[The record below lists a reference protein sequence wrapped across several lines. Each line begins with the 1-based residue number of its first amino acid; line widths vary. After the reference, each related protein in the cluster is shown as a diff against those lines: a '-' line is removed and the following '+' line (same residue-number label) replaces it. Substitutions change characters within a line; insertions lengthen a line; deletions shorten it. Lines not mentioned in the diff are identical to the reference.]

1 MTICMFK
8 IFCVTSRVLCATFL
22 SQIEAVAGARVN
34 GIILREKDLPERE
47 YEALAAQVVKR
58 CEVYGVDCI
67 LHTFADAALSLKVKK
82 IHMPLPLLR
91 SMSSGQKEKFEEIGA
106 SCHSAEEAVEAQ
118 KLGCT
123 YITAG
128 HIFATD
134 CKKGILPRGTEFLR
148 QVCCSTTLPVY
159 AIGGIDETNVAAV
172 RKAGAAGVCIM
183 SGFMK
188 CENVSEYVQKI
199 KRAGD
204 GYEISS

>member
-1 MTICMFK
+1 MTIYMFK
-8 IFCVTSRVLCATFL
+8 IICVTNRVLCETFL
-22 SQIEAVAGARVN
+22 RQIEAVAGAHVD
-34 GIILREKDLPERE
+34 GIILREKDLSGVE
-47 YEALAAQVVKR
+47 YEALAAKVVKL
-58 CEVYGVDCI
+58 CETYGVDCI
-67 LHTFADAALSLKVKK
+67 LHNFADAALSLKVKK

-106 SCHSAEEAVEAQ
+106 SCHSVEEAVEAQ
-118 KLGCT
+118 QLGCT

-128 HIFATD
+128 HIFVTD

-148 QVCCSTTLPVY
+148 QVCHSTTLPVY